1 MRKMKKILA
10 VLVTAAAAAA
20 MTACSSIEV
29 ATTFN
34 NQKITD
40 VPNAVCVEHLNAEI
54 WGIYLFNLPLF
65 SGSSK
70 QPGRCAVFTDTVRV
84 DNAVSMLTRKAAND
98 EATTI
103 TDLSSER
110 TSCWLPF
117 FLVLWYNE
125 VQVSG
130 NAIR

>member
-1 MRKMKKILA
+1 MKKMLA
-10 VLVTAAAAAA
+10 VLATAAVAAV

-34 NQKITD
+34 NVKIADT
-40 VPNAVCVEHLNAEI
+40 PNAASVALLNADI

-70 QPGRCAVFTDTVRV
+70 QPGRCAIFTDTVRV
-84 DNAVSMLTRKAAND
+84 DNAVAMLTKKAAAED
-98 EATTI
+98 ATTI

-110 TSCWLPF
+110 TTCWLPI
-117 FLVLWYNE
+117 FLVLWYND

>member
-1 MRKMKKILA
+1 MKKVLA
-10 VLVTAAAAAA
+10 VLAAAAVTAV
-20 MTACSSIEV
+20 MTACSSIEF

-34 NQKITD
+34 NQKITEA
-40 VPNAVCVEHLNAEI
+40 PNAACVEHLNAEI

-84 DNAVSMLTRKAAND
+84 DNAVAMLTRKAAND

-103 TDLSSER
+103 ADLTSER
-110 TSCWLPF
+110 TSTWLPI
-117 FLVLWYNE
+117 FLVLWYKE
-125 VQVSG
+125 VQASG

>member
-1 MRKMKKILA
+1 MKKLLAILVAA
-10 VLVTAAAAAA
+10 VAGTV
-20 MTACSSIEV
+20 MTACSSIEM

-34 NQKITD
+34 NQKITEAQ
-40 VPNAVCVEHLNAEI
+40 NAVCVEHLNAEI

-70 QPGRCAVFTDTVRV
+70 QPGRCAVFTDTVHV
-84 DNAVSMLTRKAAND
+84 DNAVAMLTRKAATD

-110 TSCWLPF
+110 TSTWLPI
-117 FLVLWYNE
+117 FLVLWYRE

>member
-1 MRKMKKILA
+1 MKKILA
-10 VLVTAAAAAA
+10 VLVTAATAAV
-20 MTACSSIEV
+20 MTACSSIEL
-29 ATTFN
+29 ATSFN
-34 NQKITD
+34 NQKITES
-40 VPNAVCVEHLNAEI
+40 PNAVCVEHLNAEI

-84 DNAVSMLTRKAAND
+84 DNAVAMLTRRAAND
-98 EATTI
+98 GSTTI
-103 TDLSSER
+103 ADLSSER

>member
-1 MRKMKKILA
+1 MKKILA
-10 VLVTAAAAAA
+10 AFVMVAAAVM
-20 MTACSSIEV
+20 MTACSSIDM

-40 VPNAVCVEHLNAEI
+40 VPNAVSVEHLNAEI

-65 SGSSK
+65 TGSSK

-84 DNAVSMLTRKAAND
+84 DNAVSMLTKKASTD
-98 EATTI
+98 EATAVTG
-103 TDLSSER
+103 LVSRR
-110 TSCWLPF
+110 TSLWLPI

-130 NAIR
+130 NVIR

>member
-1 MRKMKKILA
+1 MKKMLA
-10 VLVTAAAAAA
+10 VLATAAVAAV

-34 NQKITD
+34 NVKIADT
-40 VPNAVCVEHLNAEI
+40 PNAASVAHLNADI

-70 QPGRCAVFTDTVRV
+70 QPGRCAIFTDTVRV
-84 DNAVSMLTRKAAND
+84 DNAVAMLTKKAAAED
-98 EATTI
+98 ATTI

-110 TSCWLPF
+110 TTCWLPI
-117 FLVLWYNE
+117 FLVLWYND

>member
-1 MRKMKKILA
+1 MKKMLA
-10 VLVTAAAAAA
+10 VLATAAVAAV

-34 NQKITD
+34 NVKITD
-40 VPNAVCVEHLNAEI
+40 SPNAACVAHLNADI

-70 QPGRCAVFTDTVRV
+70 QPGRCAIFTDTVRV
-84 DNAVSMLTRKAAND
+84 DNAVSMLTKKAASED
-98 EATTI
+98 ATTVA
-103 TDLSSER
+103 DLTSQR
-110 TSCWLPF
+110 TSCWLPI

-125 VQVSG
+125 VQASG

>member
-1 MRKMKKILA
+1 MKKMLAILA
-10 VLVTAAAAAA
+10 VSAVAAM

-29 ATTFN
+29 ATTLN
-34 NQKITD
+34 NVKITEA
-40 VPNAVCVEHLNAEI
+40 PNAACVAHLNGDI

-70 QPGRCAVFTDTVRV
+70 QPGRCAIFTDTVRV
-84 DNAVSMLTRKAAND
+84 DNAVAMLTKKAASED
-98 EATTI
+98 ATTI

-110 TSCWLPF
+110 TSCWLPI
-117 FLVLWYNE
+117 FLVLWYKD

>member
-1 MRKMKKILA
+1 MKKMLA
-10 VLVTAAAAAA
+10 VLVTVSAAVL
-20 MTACSSIEV
+20 MSACSSIEV

-34 NQKITD
+34 DQKITA
-40 VPNAVCVEHLNAEI
+40 VPNAVCVEHVNAEI

-84 DNAVSMLTRKAAND
+84 DNAVSILTRKATEDGAN
-98 EATTI
+98 TI
-103 TDLSSER
+103 VDLSSER

-117 FLVLWYNE
+117 FLVLWYNA

-130 NAIR
+130 NAIK

>member
-1 MRKMKKILA
+1 MKKILA
-10 VLVTAAAAAA
+10 VLATAAVAAV
-20 MTACSSIEV
+20 MTACSSIEA

-34 NQKITD
+34 NQKITEA
-40 VPNAVCVEHLNAEI
+40 PNAVCVEHLNAEI

-84 DNAVSMLTRKAAND
+84 DNAVAMLTKKAAKD
-98 EATTI
+98 DATTI
-103 TDLSSER
+103 ADLSSER
-110 TSCWLPF
+110 TSCWIPI
-117 FLVLWYNE
+117 FLVIWYRE
-125 VQVSG
+125 VQASG

>member
-1 MRKMKKILA
+1 MKKVLA
-10 VLVTAAAAAA
+10 VLAAVAVTAV
-20 MTACSSIEV
+20 MTACSSIEF

-34 NQKITD
+34 NQKITEA
-40 VPNAVCVEHLNAEI
+40 PNAVCVEHLNAEI

-84 DNAVSMLTRKAAND
+84 DNAVSILTRKATEDGAN
-98 EATTI
+98 TI
-103 TDLSSER
+103 VDLSSER

-117 FLVLWYNE
+117 FLVLWYNA

-130 NAIR
+130 NAIK

>member
-1 MRKMKKILA
+1 MKKMMA
-10 VLVTAAAAAA
+10 VLAAAAVTAV

-29 ATTFN
+29 ATTFK
-34 NQKITD
+34 NQKNTEA
-40 VPNAVCVEHLNAEI
+40 PNAVCVAHLNAEI

-84 DNAVSMLTRKAAND
+84 DNAVSMLTKKAAKD
-98 EATTI
+98 DATTI
-103 TDLSSER
+103 ADLSSER
-110 TSCWLPF
+110 TSCWLPI

>member
-1 MRKMKKILA
+1 MKKILA
-10 VLVTAAAAAA
+10 AFVMVAAAVV
-20 MTACSSIEV
+20 MTACSSIDM

-40 VPNAVCVEHLNAEI
+40 VPNAVSVEHLNAEI

-65 SGSSK
+65 TGSSK

-84 DNAVSMLTRKAAND
+84 DNAVAMVTKKASTD
-98 EATTI
+98 EATAV
-103 TDLSSER
+103 TDLVSRR
-110 TSCWLPF
+110 TSMWLPI

-130 NAIR
+130 NVIR

>member
-1 MRKMKKILA
+1 MKKILA
-10 VLVTAAAAAA
+10 VLATAAVAAV
-20 MTACSSIEV
+20 MTACSSIEA

-34 NQKITD
+34 NQKITEAL
-40 VPNAVCVEHLNAEI
+40 NAVCVEHLNAEI

-84 DNAVSMLTRKAAND
+84 DNVVAMLTKKAAKD
-98 EATTI
+98 DATTI
-103 TDLSSER
+103 ADLSSER
-110 TSCWLPF
+110 TSCWIPI
-117 FLVLWYNE
+117 FLVIWYRE
-125 VQVSG
+125 VQASG